1 VHKEHNIYVPELVFG
16 HLLTGTN
23 FDDEEKKVTG
33 GRNGFGA
40 KLTNIYSKMFCVE
53 CGDSKRKKRFKMVW
67 NNNMS
72 SKSLAEIRE
81 YKGEDFVKVT
91 FIPDYERFNLP
102 NGLDENHLKIFKKR
116 IYDLAGVIEARVK
129 ISYNQSRIMIK
140 DFSEYVNYYLGPGA
154 VEMKEKGALKKQQ
167 GSKSK
172 DGLNGEDD
180 DMNAPIP
187 EDVYK
192 ICEKSHRWEVIVAQ
206 SDHQFQQV
214 SFVNGICT
222 TRGGNHVS
230 HIVDQICQSMIKD
243 LEKKNKKLKLKHH
256 NVKNHLWVFI
266 NCQIENP
273 AFDSQT
279 KEKMTLKISA
289 FGSKCELTDKFYK
302 KLSKTGIEDN
312 ILFHYKMKEDAQMQR
327 KLKGKRTRLTGVA
340 KLEDANMAG
349 KKDAELCTLILTE
362 GDSAK
367 SLAMSGMEII
377 GRDNYGVFPLKGKFL
392 NVRDATNKQIM
403 ENAEVTALIKIIG
416 LQLGKV
422 YEDKKSLRYGSVMI
436 MADQDADGSHIK
448 GLVINF
454 FHKFWPSLIHSNN
467 FLREF
472 VTPILKAKKGE
483 TTISFFTLN
492 DFKGWAEPLGDDIKK
507 WKIKYY
513 KGLGTSTDKE
523 AKEYFS
529 ALRKHRLDF
538 VYEGIEDDQAIDL
551 VFNKRKADDRKI
563 WLRDSDPEAAVDHNE
578 ETLTYNDFVHKELV
592 HFSRAD
598 CMRAIPNILDG
609 LKTSQRKIL
618 FSCFKRRLTGEIK
631 VAQ

>member
-1 VHKEHNIYVPELVFG
+1 LKA
-16 HLLTGTN
+16 TN
-23 FDDEEKKVTG
+23 FDDEEKKVTA

-53 CGDSKRKKRFKMVW
+53 CGDSKRNKWFKMVW

-72 SKSLAEIRE
+72 SKSLADIRE

-116 IYDLAGVIEARVK
+116 IYDLAGVMEARVK

-154 VEMKEKGALKKQQ
+154 VEMKEKGVLKRQQ

-172 DGLNGEDD
+172 VGLNGEDD

-230 HIVDQICQSMIKD
+230 HIVDQICHSMIKD

-273 AFDSQT
+273 VFDSQT
-279 KEKMTLKISA
+279 KEKMTLKIPA

-302 KLSKTGIEDN
+302 KLAKTGIKDN
-312 ILFHYKMKEDAQMQR
+312 ILFHYKMNEDAQMQH
-327 KLKGKRTRLTGVA
+327 KLKGKRTRLTGVT

-377 GRDNYGVFPLKGKFL
+377 GRDYHGVFPLKRTFL

-403 ENAEVTALIKIIG
+403 ENADVTALIKIIG

-422 YEDKKSLRYGSVMI
+422 YKDKKSLRYGSVMI
-436 MADQDADGSHIK
+436 MANQDAYGSNFK
-448 GLVINF
+448 GLLINF
-454 FHKFWPSLIHSNN
+454 FHKLWPSLIHCND
-467 FLREF
+467 FLKEF
-472 VTPILKAKKGE
+472 VLRIVKAKKGE
-483 TTISFFTLN
+483 TTMNFFTLN
-492 DFKGWAEPLGDDIKK
+492 NFKYWAEPHGDEIKK

-513 KGLGTSTDKE
+513 IGLGT
-523 AKEYFS
+523 
-529 ALRKHRLDF
+529 
-538 VYEGIEDDQAIDL
+538 
-551 VFNKRKADDRKI
+551 
-563 WLRDSDPEAAVDHNE
+563 
-578 ETLTYNDFVHKELV
+578 
-592 HFSRAD
+592 
-598 CMRAIPNILDG
+598 
-609 LKTSQRKIL
+609 
-618 FSCFKRRLTGEIK
+618 
-631 VAQ
+631 